1 MQLICKHTTTPLAA
15 ILKGA
20 LAGAAGTAAMTAH
33 QKLRRRS
40 SEHDAESEE
49 GATHSADEQ
58 ADPWESAPAPAQ
70 VGKRLIEAASGR
82 SVSPRAIP
90 ALTQVMHWSYGSLW
104 GSMYAIGRESVRA
117 RAPLLGPFFGLGVW
131 VASYTQLVAV
141 GIYQPPWMYSAGA
154 VLDEIGYHVT
164 YGTTV
169 AVTYS
174 ELARPTMR

>member
-1 MQLICKHTTTPLAA
+1 
-15 ILKGA
+15 
-20 LAGAAGTAAMTAH
+20 
-33 QKLRRRS
+33 
-40 SEHDAESEE
+40 
-49 GATHSADEQ
+49 
-58 ADPWESAPAPAQ
+58 
-70 VGKRLIEAASGR
+70 
-82 SVSPRAIP
+82 
-90 ALTQVMHWSYGSLW
+90 
-104 GSMYAIGRESVRA
+104 MYAIGRESVRA